1 MEVETQTQVISKVYK
16 TPIYTRNAVQRY
28 EERIKTQD
36 PERYKMIVERKKQYY
51 KKYCEKMKRLKE
63 QESSKE

>member
-1 MEVETQTQVISKVYK
+1 MEVETQTQTISKVYK
-16 TPIYTRNAVQRY
+16 TPIYTRKAVQRY
-28 EERIKTQD
+28 EEKIKTQD

-63 QESSKE
+63 QDSSQE